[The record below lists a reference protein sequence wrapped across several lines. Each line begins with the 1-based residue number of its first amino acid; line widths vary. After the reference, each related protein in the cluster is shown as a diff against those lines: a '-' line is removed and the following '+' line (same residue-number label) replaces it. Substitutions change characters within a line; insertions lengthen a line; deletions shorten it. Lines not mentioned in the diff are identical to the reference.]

1 MVFIIGGGNVKQ
13 IKFGTEI
20 YIGSDALSFL
30 QTFENERLCIVTDK
44 FMVESDIIKYVTN
57 EINDTNTYEIFTD
70 IVPDPTI
77 ENVVSGVE
85 KLAQF
90 KPSQVIAFGGGSAID
105 AAKAIKL
112 MGIELNL
119 INAAKLIII
128 PTTSGT
134 GSEVTNFSVITNKKE
149 NLKYPLV
156 DERLQPDVAILDPR
170 LVKTAP
176 PVITA
181 DTGMD
186 VLTHALEAYVS
197 TEATVFSDALAEKAV
212 ELIFDYLVRA
222 YKNGDDLE
230 AREQVHYAS
239 CLAGLAFNQASLG
252 LCHGI
257 AHTIGG
263 KLHLAHGRIN
273 GVLLP
278 SIVQYNGNESQRALE
293 RYAHLAKKQG
303 LSNSKGKMGVR
314 NLINEIVDLRSKLNM
329 PSNFI
334 EAGLTKEDIA
344 PIIGQ
349 VSEQALLDP
358 TTKTNPKAP
367 TAEDVRKI
375 VTNLF

>member
-1 MVFIIGGGNVKQ
+1 MKQ
-13 IKFGTEI
+13 IKFSTEI
-20 YIGSDALSFL
+20 YMGSDALSFL
-30 QTFENERLCIVTDK
+30 GTFENERICIVTDK
-44 FMVESDIIKYVTN
+44 FMVESGMIDYVIS
-57 EINDTNTYEIFTD
+57 EINDSNAYEAFMD

-85 KLAQF
+85 KLAEF
-90 KPSQVIAFGGGSAID
+90 KPTQIIGFGGGSAID
-105 AAKAIKL
+105 ASKAIKL
-112 MGIELNL
+112 MGVELGLIE
-119 INAAKLIII
+119 AAKLIII

-156 DERLQPDVAILDPR
+156 DDRLQPEVAILDPR
-170 LVKTAP
+170 LVKSVP

-212 ELIFDYLVRA
+212 ELIFNYLERA
-222 YKNGDDLE
+222 YKNGEDME

-293 RYAHLAKKQG
+293 RYALLAKKQG
-303 LSNSKGKMGVR
+303 LSNSRGKMGVR
-314 NLINEIVDLRSKLNM
+314 NLINEITSLRSKLNM

-334 EAGLTKEDIA
+334 EAGLTKEDVA
-344 PIIGQ
+344 PFISQI
-349 VSEQALLDP
+349 SEQALLDP

-367 TAEDVRKI
+367 TVEDVRKI